1 MTCWPDYKKYIY
13 LSNRK
18 MPVMSL
24 AGAMTMAKNKKKMAA
39 EARENVEIKKEEQS
53 TKRVKTILDK
63 EAADM
68 EREKLQEKKQVNVHI
83 CF

>member
-1 MTCWPDYKKYIY
+1 
-13 LSNRK
+13 
-18 MPVMSL
+18 MSL

-39 EARENVEIKKEEQS
+39 EARKNVEIKKEEQS

-68 EREKLQEKKQVNVHI
+68 EREKLQEKK
-83 CF
+83 